1 MATLYVNEQGSVVG
15 VDGGYYVVKQKND
28 LLRKIPKETLE
39 AITLFGNVHMTEPCV
54 QECLR
59 RGIAVNYFSANGA
72 YFGRLTSTRHIKA
85 ERLRMQVHF
94 SENEELCLQFAKKI
108 VAAKI
113 HNQMVVCRR
122 YQRKQEAEDCL
133 KQMKL
138 AENKIDQCQN
148 REEVM
153 GYEGIAAREYFKALA
168 RLVQPAFRFNG
179 RTRMPP
185 KDAFNSMLSL
195 GYTMLLYEIYGEV
208 ENRGLTPYIGVLHK
222 NQEGHPALASDL
234 MEEYG
239 YRVQKSAFEAL
250 LDQKMFVKLRS
261 EIPKVIDEK
270 EDCVKIYRLKGVSE
284 TVTWGNMQEVSDDE
298 MIFI

>member
-1 MATLYVNEQGSVVG
+1 MATLYVNESGSVIG

-122 YQRKQEAEDCL
+122 YQKNKEAEYFL
-133 KQMKL
+133 HKMKL
-138 AENKIDQCQN
+138 AENKIAQCQN
-148 REEVM
+148 R
-153 GYEGIAAREYFKALA
+153 
-168 RLVQPAFRFNG
+168 
-179 RTRMPP
+179 
-185 KDAFNSMLSL
+185 
-195 GYTMLLYEIYGEV
+195 
-208 ENRGLTPYIGVLHK
+208 
-222 NQEGHPALASDL
+222 EGHPALASDL

-284 TVTWGNMQEVSDDE
+284 TVAWGNMQEVSDDE